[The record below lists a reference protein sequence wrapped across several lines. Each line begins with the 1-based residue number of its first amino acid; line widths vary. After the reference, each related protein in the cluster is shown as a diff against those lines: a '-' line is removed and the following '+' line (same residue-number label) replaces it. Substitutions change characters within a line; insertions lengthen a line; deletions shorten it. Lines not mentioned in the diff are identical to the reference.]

1 MEAAAHTPGGFGG
14 VPQSVGKEFVSKDR
28 STARELRAALKEFL
42 TWIMRAEPAEE
53 TALRNAITAQDTA
66 LALDAESVRSYDAD
80 GRLHISK
87 AHLSKA
93 NVCGYLGREIN
104 AVMQDE
110 PGWVK
115 LPDDQIFRLLRDP
128 KELAKAAPT
137 FNGIQL
143 LIQHIPV
150 SADDP
155 QKEEIVGTTGTN
167 AQFNAPYLDN
177 ELIIWSK
184 DGIDAVESDAQKE
197 LSAGYR
203 YKAVMQPGEY
213 NGEHYD
219 GRMVDIVGNH
229 IALVK
234 KGRAGPDVVVGD
246 SAILETRKDSNV
258 KSTALSRTAARV
270 EGALCAYLA
279 SRGLALDAMP
289 DFKPILAGV
298 TAKNF
303 KTRLPMIWK
312 GVMDT
317 VRAVDADQPGGADPA
332 DMLRKLLDLLAAQSS
347 QEEDEPD
354 AAPLVN
360 ENEEDEE
367 DENAAV
373 KEFLR
378 GRLSPEDHATV
389 CQMLDDGEAAEA
401 AKREGADE
409 TPEEAA
415 EHERKGLEP
424 NAGVPAM
431 KPKGIDKK
439 AMDAAIQAAAERTRK
454 EVLAQQR
461 AIRMAEIAVRP
472 YIGDLAVAQDSAEAV
487 YKLALDTLGVKTSGV
502 HPSAYPAMLAMLP
515 KPGEKPT
522 RAVPVGM
529 DAAASDDLAKRF
541 PGAARIN
548 LA

>member
-1 MEAAAHTPGGFGG
+1 
-14 VPQSVGKEFVSKDR
+14 
-28 STARELRAALKEFL
+28 
-42 TWIMRAEPAEE
+42 
-53 TALRNAITAQDTA
+53 
-66 LALDAESVRSYDAD
+66 
-80 GRLHISK
+80 
-87 AHLSKA
+87 
-93 NVCGYLGREIN
+93 
-104 AVMQDE
+104 
-110 PGWVK
+110 
-115 LPDDQIFRLLRDP
+115 
-128 KELAKAAPT
+128 
-137 FNGIQL
+137 
-143 LIQHIPV
+143 
-150 SADDP
+150 
-155 QKEEIVGTTGTN
+155 
-167 AQFNAPYLDN
+167 
-177 ELIIWSK
+177 
-184 DGIDAVESDAQKE
+184 
-197 LSAGYR
+197 
-203 YKAVMQPGEY
+203 
-213 NGEHYD
+213 
-219 GRMVDIVGNH
+219 
-229 IALVK
+229 
-234 KGRAGPDVVVGD
+234 
-246 SAILETRKDSNV
+246 
-258 KSTALSRTAARV
+258 
-270 EGALCAYLA
+270 
-279 SRGLALDAMP
+279 
-289 DFKPILAGV
+289 
-298 TAKNF
+298 
-303 KTRLPMIWK
+303 
-312 GVMDT
+312 MDT